1 VGGSQGGKEVDGT
14 GQGAVKKAAPDGNGL
29 IPSGIKRVSE
39 PPNWLA
45 KSMERIQGT
54 GPGGSILAEQYG
66 DLVEEGSSAVTW
78 ADFQRWAT
86 MLGDGWSFRGH
97 AVAKWRLE
105 ATLERATTQLVA
117 AAVGPTFHFSQQR
130 LRPGEHEREVLLE
143 FQRGA
148 HQHLTATPSDDELV
162 DWLALMQHHGAPT
175 RLLDWTRSPYVALY
189 FALERAQPKER
200 SALWAIDREWI
211 DKESVRAMK
220 RHDIRCPNPSD
231 FKAMCRYINS
241 ILFEPNNPSV
251 IVPANP
257 LRMNDRMT
265 PQQGHFLCNL
275 SHGESFDVA
284 LFRMLRNSR
293 TRKPPVRKLIV
304 EQDCRIAMLKELR
317 RMNIHSASL
326 FPGLDGFA
334 RSLGIHLEIGLEADK
349 DSWRRAFKKQIAKRK
364 KSPPKAPGQKQL
376 AL

>member
-1 VGGSQGGKEVDGT
+1 MG
-14 GQGAVKKAAPDGNGL
+14 
-29 IPSGIKRVSE
+29 
-39 PPNWLA
+39 
-45 KSMERIQGT
+45 RIQGT
-54 GPGGSILAEQYG
+54 SPGGSILPDQYG
-66 DLVEEGSSAVTW
+66 DLVEEDSAAVEW
-78 ADFQRWAT
+78 ADFQKWAT

-105 ATLERATTQLVA
+105 ATLERATTQLVS
-117 AAVGPTFHFSQQR
+117 AAVGTTLHLSQQR
-130 LRPGEHEREVLLE
+130 LRPGDHERELLLE

-200 SALWAIDREWI
+200 SAIWAIDREWM
-211 DKESVRAMK
+211 DRESARAMK
-220 RHDIRCPNPSD
+220 RHYPRYPNPSD
-231 FKAMCRYINS
+231 FKAMCRYINT
-241 ILFEPNNPSV
+241 ILFEANNPPV

-265 PQQGHFLCNL
+265 QQQGHFLCSL
-275 SHGESFDVA
+275 SHRESFDVS
-284 LFRMLRNSR
+284 LFRMLGNSR
-293 TRKPPVRKLIV
+293 TRKPPVKKLIV
-304 EQDCRIAMLKELR
+304 EQHQRIAMLKELR

-334 RSLGIHLEIGLEADK
+334 RSLGIHLEISLEVDK
-349 DSWRRAFKKQIAKRK
+349 DSWRRSIKKQIKIRK
-364 KSPPKAPGQKQL
+364 SSAKAPG
-376 AL
+376 